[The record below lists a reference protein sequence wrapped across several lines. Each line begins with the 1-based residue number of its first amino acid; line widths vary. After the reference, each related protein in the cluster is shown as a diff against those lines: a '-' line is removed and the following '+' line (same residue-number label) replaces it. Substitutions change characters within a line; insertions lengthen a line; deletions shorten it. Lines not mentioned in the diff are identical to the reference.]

1 MQSATFIKGITG
13 DDIIMRDGVKQVAF
27 VGRSN
32 AGKSTLLNSIAGA
45 EVARAGKKQGKTV
58 EVNFFKYGKMY
69 LVDLPGY
76 GFAQGGLDHRERTRD
91 MIIWYL
97 GANRKGSLTVGLV
110 LDTKVGITDLDRDMI
125 DMLRDQNV
133 PFVVIANKVDKLN
146 QSELSRAVKDIER
159 EVPEAIVLPHS
170 AKTGKGKN
178 GILQALLS
186 ESRAQ

>member
-1 MQSATFIKGITG
+1 MQPATFIKGITK
-13 DDIIMRDGVKQVAF
+13 DDIIMHDGISQVAF

-32 AGKSTLLNSIAGA
+32 AGKSTLLNAIAGTTI
-45 EVARAGKKQGKTV
+45 ARAGKKQGKTV
-58 EVNFFKYGKMY
+58 EVNFFKLGKMY

-76 GFAQGGLDHRERTRD
+76 GFAQAGLDQREQTRD

-97 GANRKGSLTVGLV
+97 GAKRKGTLVAALV

-146 QSELSRAVKDIER
+146 QSEMSRAIKEIQE
-159 EVPEAIVLPHS
+159 EVPEAVVLPHS

-178 GILQALLS
+178 GILQALLT
-186 ESRAQ
+186 ETRAL